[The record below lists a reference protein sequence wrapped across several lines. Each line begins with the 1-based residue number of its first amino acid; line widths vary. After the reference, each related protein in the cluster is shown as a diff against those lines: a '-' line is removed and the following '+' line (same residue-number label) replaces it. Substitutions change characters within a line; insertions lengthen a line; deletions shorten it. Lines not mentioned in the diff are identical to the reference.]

1 MPAAEVHHGTLVIFA
16 VSTAHVLAITN
27 MRARMARRGWPLG
40 RTLLTG
46 NPHRMGRPPSA
57 PPWC

>member
-27 MRARMARRGWPLG
+27 MRARMARRG
-40 RTLLTG
+40 
-46 NPHRMGRPPSA
+46 
-57 PPWC
+57 